1 MPKYDTMSQIGST
14 DYYAYRSGFYN
25 KKNLRTQ
32 KQGHMENPG
41 SAAGLLSPP
50 N

>member
-1 MPKYDTMSQIGST
+1 MTRCHKSVPQTIMPIDQDST
-14 DYYAYRSGFYN
+14 IK